1 MYKRTVRLI
10 NVMNIKLNLL
20 FIVLILQIYTD
31 WANHY
36 LEKVKSKRRIVDL
49 PNDVTD
55 GCILADVIEA
65 VSKSQLSSINL
76 NVLSS
81 FLSFRSRFSPHVSLI
96 AVHLSPFIKCNF
108 VSDEWMN
115 LINVTG
121 NAVLCRTLARFHTV
135 GGLLLQVNLWLLRC
149 AWHRPCSCMHFIRDV
164 IATERGAVVVVELR
178 VVFLRWKRDTEW
190 IDRLMNQSESR
201 STTNSKRCRCSLD
214 LNVNHHLPAIILTYF
229 FSFFYSTANQ
239 KLPDVNRKPK
249 TASQMVSAS
258 SNSSRD

>member
-1 MYKRTVRLI
+1 MYKRTVRLTNEYQSI
-10 NVMNIKLNLL
+10 
-20 FIVLILQIYTD
+20 IVLLQIYTD

-65 VSKSQLSSINL
+65 VSKSQLSSIHL
-76 NVLSS
+76 DVLSS
-81 FLSFRSRFSPHVSLI
+81 FLSCRSRFAPHVSLI

-115 LINVTG
+115 FINVTG
-121 NAVLCRTLARFHTV
+121 NAVLCRALARFHTV

-164 IATERGAVVVVELR
+164 IATERGAVPKLGTR
-178 VVFLRWKRDTEW
+178 HG
-190 IDRLMNQSESR
+190 MNWSLNE
-201 STTNSKRCRCSLD
+201 SKRKS
-214 LNVNHHLPAIILTYF
+214 VNNKLKALPLQF
-229 FSFFYSTANQ
+229 G
-239 KLPDVNRKPK
+239 LER
-249 TASQMVSAS
+249 
-258 SNSSRD
+258 